1 MAAALGA
8 VPPPPARSVT
18 AARGTPAGGGGGE
31 EAGHGA
37 ARAGDS
43 PATPR
48 GTFGIVPVTSP
59 HGSSR
64 RRGGGGVAH
73 LCCGRRAPPRA
84 PAGSY
89 DGSREVWSR
98 GALRLG
104 AAPFW
109 ERGERCVWLRACERA
124 PLASGAPWLWGG
136 GRGTSGPGRPGGG
149 GGQQASGGGKEEKE
163 EEEAARRGRG
173 GTAVRG
179 AGPPRSLPRRG
190 APGKGGR
197 LGARE
202 RPAQPR
208 SGASRAR
215 PVSSPPQRVSRSWSV
230 PIRAELRPGIPRSSL
245 GTAESTARGS
255 ASSSGVSRSSV
266 RPQ

>member
-1 MAAALGA
+1 MIRLATAMRFPSCWARFEALSAAPLRTAPRSAGEGRRRAAATHGTRIPSLPPPRARTIVRRSATARIVAAALGA

-124 PLASGAPWLWGG
+124 SALRSRPGPRGSGAEGAGRRARGGPAAGAGSRPPGG
-136 GRGTSGPGRPGGG
+136 GRRRRRRR
-149 GGQQASGGGKEEKE
+149 
-163 EEEAARRGRG
+163 RRG
-173 GTAVRG
+173 G
-179 AGPPRSLPRRG
+179 AGAVLP
-190 APGKGGR
+190 
-197 LGARE
+197 
-202 RPAQPR
+202 
-208 SGASRAR
+208 
-215 PVSSPPQRVSRSWSV
+215 
-230 PIRAELRPGIPRSSL
+230 
-245 GTAESTARGS
+245 
-255 ASSSGVSRSSV
+255 
-266 RPQ
+266 